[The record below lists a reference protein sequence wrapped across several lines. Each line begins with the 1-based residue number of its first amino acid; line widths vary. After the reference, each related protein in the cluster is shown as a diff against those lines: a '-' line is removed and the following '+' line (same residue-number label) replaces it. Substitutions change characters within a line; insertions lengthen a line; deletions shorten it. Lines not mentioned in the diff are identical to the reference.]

1 VSGTLTSSTP
11 GTLDV
16 NGGSLFGGGT
26 LGYNVVDAGGV
37 LSPGTSVA
45 TTGKLTVANT
55 YTEDSTGVL
64 DIQINGATAG
74 TKYDQLKVTGTATLG
89 GTLNLT
95 LGSFTPAMNATFTIL
110 TASSLGGTQFG
121 TVNGLAING
130 TEHFAITY
138 NPGSVV
144 LKVVPGALTTSNTAP
159 TLTTQVIQ
167 PVQNHG
173 SGAKGHYGLEV
184 SGRTFGQL
192 PVTVAA
198 TVPTTAATT
207 IPAFTMARVPQA
219 ASVARQVSAPI
230 AFGHPAMGAHGFRPM
245 DDFGSA
251 TAAAVGAGDSSAAAG
266 SLGISAV
273 SAASYN
279 SMGAMNHMRFECGV
293 DLKGLLK
300 TSRKQL
306 LRGLWASPDSKDALL
321 LGYMTYTTSH

>member
-1 VSGTLTSSTP
+1 
-11 GTLDV
+11 
-16 NGGSLFGGGT
+16 
-26 LGYNVVDAGGV
+26 
-37 LSPGTSVA
+37 
-45 TTGKLTVANT
+45 
-55 YTEDSTGVL
+55 
-64 DIQINGATAG
+64 
-74 TKYDQLKVTGTATLG
+74 
-89 GTLNLT
+89 
-95 LGSFTPAMNATFTIL
+95 MNATFTIL